1 MSLKKIIILGGSG
14 SIGSSIAEEIKNNG
28 YEPILIA
35 RNKNDLEII
44 SKKLNCQYYECDVIE
59 TEKLNSI
66 IESFDNQENNNIK
79 RRNKTIKN
87 QKKTENTQSIEKVNN
102 IREKMGLDGFQSES
116 VEPMND
122 DDNEGL
128 ANFEPPEKPLSA
140 GTERMELRESL
151 TKAQKE
157 NDDDDQPVSKEG
169 FSEINGGYAQQYYDQ
184 YIPYYT
190 NASSSN
196 QVESGNFQ
204 NSEIMTKLNYLIN
217 LIEEEHDEKKN
228 SVTEELV
235 LYCFLG
241 VFVIFIVDSFT
252 KAGKYVR

>member
-1 MSLKKIIILGGSG
+1 MSTSLGYS
-14 SIGSSIAEEIKNNG
+14 
-28 YEPILIA
+28 L
-35 RNKNDLEII
+35 
-44 SKKLNCQYYECDVIE
+44 
-59 TEKLNSI
+59 

-79 RRNKTIKN
+79 RRNKTLKN
-87 QKKTENTQSIEKVNN
+87 QKKADNMKSIEKVNN
-102 IREKMGLDGFQSES
+102 IREKMGLEEFKSEP
-116 VEPMND
+116 VEAMND
-122 DDNEGL
+122 DEEGL

-140 GTERMELRESL
+140 GSERMELRESL
-151 TKAQKE
+151 SKIEKQ
-157 NDDDDQPVSKEG
+157 NDDEDEPVSKEG

>member
-1 MSLKKIIILGGSG
+1 MSTSLGYS
-14 SIGSSIAEEIKNNG
+14 
-28 YEPILIA
+28 L
-35 RNKNDLEII
+35 
-44 SKKLNCQYYECDVIE
+44 
-59 TEKLNSI
+59 

-79 RRNKTIKN
+79 RRNKTLKN
-87 QKKTENTQSIEKVNN
+87 QKNADNMKSIEKVNN
-102 IREKMGLDGFQSES
+102 IREKMGLEEFKSEPIES
-116 VEPMND
+116 MND
-122 DDNEGL
+122 DEEGL

-140 GTERMELRESL
+140 GSERMELRESL
-151 TKAQKE
+151 SKIEKQ
-157 NDDDDQPVSKEG
+157 NDDEDEPVSKEG

-228 SVTEELV
+228 SITEELV